1 MNKNNKK
8 DNNVGLFQYVTY
20 KLIKESNTDL
30 SFFDFIQ
37 KLEKLQKTHT
47 IKSSVCNV
55 RNKRVTSYSISL
67 KQKRRFDM
75 ELENYN
81 RSI

>member
-1 MNKNNKK
+1 MS
-8 DNNVGLFQYVTY
+8 VFYYLTY
-20 KLIKESNTDL
+20 QRIKESDTDL

-55 RNKRVTSYSISL
+55 RNRRVTSYSILL
-67 KQKRRFDM
+67 KKKAV
-75 ELENYN
+75 
-81 RSI
+81 

>member
-1 MNKNNKK
+1 MS
-8 DNNVGLFQYVTY
+8 VFHYLTY
-20 KLIKESNTDL
+20 RAIKESDTDL

-55 RNKRVTSYSISL
+55 RNRRVKSYLIL
-67 KQKRRFDM
+67 IQKKAV
-75 ELENYN
+75 
-81 RSI
+81 

>member
-1 MNKNNKK
+1 MKENNKE
-8 DNNVGLFQYVTY
+8 NTMSVFHYLTY
-20 KLIKESNTDL
+20 RVIKESDANL

-55 RNKRVTSYSISL
+55 KNRRVKSYSIL
-67 KQKRRFDM
+67 IQKKAV
-75 ELENYN
+75 
-81 RSI
+81 

>member
-1 MNKNNKK
+1 MKENHKKNTMEI
-8 DNNVGLFQYVTY
+8 FQYLTY
-20 KLIKESNTDL
+20 KAIKKSDANL

-55 RNKRVTSYSISL
+55 RNRRVTNYSIL
-67 KQKRRFDM
+67 LQKKAV
-75 ELENYN
+75 
-81 RSI
+81 

>member
-1 MNKNNKK
+1 MNENSNKENTMK
-8 DNNVGLFQYVTY
+8 LFEHLTY

-47 IKSSVCNV
+47 IRSSIYNV
-55 RNKRVTSYSISL
+55 RNKRVTSYSILL
-67 KQKRRFDM
+67 KKKAV
-75 ELENYN
+75 
-81 RSI
+81 

>member
-1 MNKNNKK
+1 MKKETNNKE
-8 DNNVGLFQYVTY
+8 NNMELFQYLTY
-20 KLIKESNTDL
+20 QLIKESDADL

-55 RNKRVTSYSISL
+55 RNRRVISYSIL
-67 KQKRRFDM
+67 LQKKAA
-75 ELENYN
+75 
-81 RSI
+81 

>member
-1 MNKNNKK
+1 MKENSNKENTMKI
-8 DNNVGLFQYVTY
+8 FQYLAY
-20 KLIKESNTDL
+20 KAIKESNTDL

-55 RNKRVTSYSISL
+55 RSKRVTSYSIL
-67 KQKRRFDM
+67 LQKKAV
-75 ELENYN
+75 
-81 RSI
+81 

>member
-1 MNKNNKK
+1 MKQNHNENTMI
-8 DNNVGLFQYVTY
+8 VFHYLTY
-20 KLIKESNTDL
+20 QLIKESNTDL

-55 RNKRVTSYSISL
+55 KNRRVKSYSIL
-67 KQKRRFDM
+67 IQKKAV
-75 ELENYN
+75 
-81 RSI
+81 

>member
-1 MNKNNKK
+1 MNENNNQKNTM
-8 DNNVGLFQYVTY
+8 GLFQYLTY
-20 KLIKESNTDL
+20 KVIKESDADL

-55 RNKRVTSYSISL
+55 KNRRVKSYSIL
-67 KQKRRFDM
+67 LQKKAV
-75 ELENYN
+75 
-81 RSI
+81 

>member
-1 MNKNNKK
+1 MKENNKE
-8 DNNVGLFQYVTY
+8 NTMSVFHYLTY
-20 KLIKESNTDL
+20 QTIKESDADL

-55 RNKRVTSYSISL
+55 RNRRVTSYSILL
-67 KQKRRFDM
+67 KKKAV
-75 ELENYN
+75 
-81 RSI
+81 

>member
-1 MNKNNKK
+1 MKKETNNQE
-8 DNNVGLFQYVTY
+8 NIMSVFHYLTY
-20 KLIKESNTDL
+20 QLLKESNADL

-55 RNKRVTSYSISL
+55 KNRRVKNYSIL
-67 KQKRRFDM
+67 LQKKAV
-75 ELENYN
+75 
-81 RSI
+81 

>member
-1 MNKNNKK
+1 MNESNKQNTMK
-8 DNNVGLFQYVTY
+8 IFQYLTY
-20 KLIKESNTDL
+20 QKVIKESDTDL

-55 RNKRVTSYSISL
+55 RNRRVISYSVLI
-67 KQKRRFDM
+67 QKKAV
-75 ELENYN
+75 
-81 RSI
+81 

>member
-1 MNKNNKK
+1 MS
-8 DNNVGLFQYVTY
+8 VFHYLTY
-20 KLIKESNTDL
+20 RVIKESDADL

-55 RNKRVTSYSISL
+55 KNRRVISYSIL
-67 KQKRRFDM
+67 LHQKKAV
-75 ELENYN
+75 
-81 RSI
+81 

>member
-1 MNKNNKK
+1 MRENNKE
-8 DNNVGLFQYVTY
+8 NTMSVFHYLTY
-20 KLIKESNTDL
+20 RAIKESDADL

-55 RNKRVTSYSISL
+55 KNRHVKSYSIL
-67 KQKRRFDM
+67 LQKKAV
-75 ELENYN
+75 
-81 RSI
+81 

>member
-1 MNKNNKK
+1 MS
-8 DNNVGLFQYVTY
+8 VFHCLTY
-20 KLIKESNTDL
+20 QLIKESNADL

-55 RNKRVTSYSISL
+55 KNRRVKSYSIL
-67 KQKRRFDM
+67 LQKKAV
-75 ELENYN
+75 
-81 RSI
+81 